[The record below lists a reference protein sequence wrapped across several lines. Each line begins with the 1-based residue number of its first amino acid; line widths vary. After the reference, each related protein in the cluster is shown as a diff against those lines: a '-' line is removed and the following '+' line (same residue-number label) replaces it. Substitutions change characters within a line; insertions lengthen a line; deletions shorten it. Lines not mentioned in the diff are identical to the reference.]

1 MRITFVSNY
10 INHHQIPFCNEM
22 YKRLSDNF
30 SFVETM
36 PMEESRKSMGWEEEE
51 LPYVH
56 RIYEDEPLC
65 AELIQNSQV
74 LILGWIGDDRESS
87 AYKLTMERLLSGKPV
102 IRISERIY
110 REGRWKIISP
120 KGLIAKWREH
130 IRFRKMPVYMLCAG
144 AYVSGDFK
152 AIGAYP
158 HKMYK
163 WGYFPPLRRYE
174 EIELSSMMYQN
185 GEPLQICY
193 AGRLIKLK
201 HPELVIEAAAYLKE
215 KDVDF
220 HVHMVGDGN
229 MRGTLE
235 EMIENKG
242 LSEYVTMYGSME
254 PDRVRDIMEK
264 SHVFIFSSNYLEGWG
279 AVVNEAMNSA
289 CAVIASSEAG
299 CVPYLINEGENGD
312 TFSDCN
318 GRELNRKLYRLV
330 TNPELIRRYQ
340 REAYETIESLWNAEV
355 AADRCIRFS
364 ESIVID
370 RKDEE
375 DFEYV
380 PDIEGPLSRAGI
392 YKPAG
397 FLRSLKEDNHLE

>member
-22 YKRLSDNF
+22 YKRLYDNF

-36 PMEESRKSMGWEEEE
+36 PMEESRKSMGWEEED
-51 LPYVH
+51 LSYVH

-65 AELIQNSQV
+65 AELIKNCDV
-74 LILGWIGDDRESS
+74 LILGWIGDDKEST

-110 REGRWKIISP
+110 REGRWKMISP
-120 KGLIAKWREH
+120 KGLISKWREH
-130 IRFRKMPVYMLCAG
+130 IRFRNKPVYMLCAG

-174 EIELSSMMYQN
+174 EIELSSMMYQD

-229 MRGTLE
+229 LKSILE
-235 EMIENKG
+235 DEIEKRG

-264 SHVFIFSSNYLEGWG
+264 SHVFIFGSNYLEGWG

-289 CAVIASSEAG
+289 CAVIASNEAG
-299 CVPYLINEGENGD
+299 CVPYLISDGENGD
-312 TFSDCN
+312 TFPDCSSK
-318 GRELNRKLYRLV
+318 ELNRKLYRLV
-330 TNPELIRRYQ
+330 KDPDRIRRYQ
-340 REAYETIESLWNAEV
+340 REAYDTIESLWNAEV
-355 AADRCIRFS
+355 AADRCIRLS
-364 ESIVID
+364 ENLVLG
-370 RKDEE
+370 RKSSEE
-375 DFEYV
+375 SEYI
-380 PDIEGPLSRAGI
+380 PDLEGPLSRAEI
-392 YKPAG
+392 LKPAG
-397 FLRSLKEDNHLE
+397 FIRSLREDNHLE